1 MKVSATRCVTRTS
14 GLRLNAEVKRPAV
27 NLRPKSAVKRRR
39 RFSSCDAIYLGTN
52 PSTEKTMSRLGIE
65 HENGL
70 IYEGADNPSH
80 LMVPA
85 PIISQCALVES
96 PSEFENLPRG
106 MLSDPFRWI
115 FREDSFDP
123 VSRVRRGRLFQSFTK
138 NNRELVLVEAHSNS
152 LSDSRR
158 SRSDG
163 RVPKELNVFIHC
175 TELLGRPNRGE
186 GLQLAIGHVGA
197 HSLWRILQ
205 TEQMVNQDVLVTL
218 RAESAFGILPAL
230 NMAQIPKENQK
241 PVTDAYDRVM
251 KVAYRDSPTS
261 VVDQCR
267 NLCAVL
273 AGRWLRQLTG
283 DEKAVHKDL
292 GPCLTAI
299 GKHVGENERRLI
311 RAALETVNLLHPRA
325 KDNERERLDLREVSN
340 ADAELALHA
349 TGFVLR
355 ELGLGY

>member
-1 MKVSATRCVTRTS
+1 MDDD
-14 GLRLNAEVKRPAV
+14 EVPSFSPWGAV
-27 NLRPKSAVKRRR
+27 
-39 RFSSCDAIYLGTN
+39 YLGGH
-52 PSTEKTMSRLGIE
+52 PPTEKHMSRLGIE

-70 IYEGADNPSH
+70 VYEGTDNPSY
-80 LMVPA
+80 LTVPA

-96 PSEFENLPRG
+96 PSDLENLPRG

-138 NNRELVLVEAHSNS
+138 TNRELVFVEAHPNS

-163 RVPKELNVFIHC
+163 RVHKELNVFIHC
-175 TELLGRPNRGE
+175 TELLGRPNRAE

-205 TEQMVNQDVLVTL
+205 TEQTVSQDVLVTV

-230 NMAQIPKENQK
+230 NMVQIPEGNRKS
-241 PVTDAYDRVM
+241 VVDAYDRVM

-273 AGRWLRQLTG
+273 AGRWLRQLSG

-311 RAALETVNLLHPRA
+311 RAALETVNLLHPRG

-340 ADAELALHA
+340 EDAELALHA

-355 ELGLGY
+355 ELGWGH